1 MYIAIRAYQTPGSVN
16 RTVGMQ
22 SALHV
27 ERMTHTRHIVPTR
40 HATTASSRAVEAPRK
55 AAAMPMREAFQPNM
69 PLALSR
75 ATAAPATVL
84 VSQPKRTKPKVDGN
98 GYHEGGR
105 EERAGMGAQTP
116 IHANGAAHGDSR

>member
-1 MYIAIRAYQTPGSVN
+1 
-16 RTVGMQ
+16 
-22 SALHV
+22 
-27 ERMTHTRHIVPTR
+27 
-40 HATTASSRAVEAPRK
+40 
-55 AAAMPMREAFQPNM
+55 MPMREAFQPNM

-116 IHANGAAHGDSR
+116 IHANGAAHGESR